1 MDLSSALSI
10 KTTEIERPSILPA
23 GIYRAAV
30 KGPPKQEKR
39 KEYEILEFTMQIIEP
54 IDGVD
59 MDALRAYGTI
69 GPQTT
74 LRQSFL
80 FNGADQA
87 NFDRSLFYLKQ
98 FLTKSLGIE
107 DNGQALKELILASN
121 GRQCQV
127 QVRWRP
133 DPQDPEIQ
141 YAEIGKSAAI

>member
-10 KTTEIERPSILPA
+10 KTTEIVRPPILPV

-30 KGPPKQEKR
+30 KGPPKKEMR

-59 MDALRAYGTI
+59 MDALQAYGTI

-74 LRQSFL
+74 LRYAFL
-80 FNGADQA
+80 FNSADQV
-87 NFDRSLFYLKQ
+87 NFARSLFYLKQ
-98 FLTKSLGIE
+98 FLTKTLGSE
-107 DNGQALKELILASN
+107 DNDQSLKELILASN

-127 QVRWRP
+127 QVYWQP

-141 YAEIGKSAAI
+141 HAKIGKSAAI